1 MKSPHSKMKQQ
12 ETTPTVYF
20 LNRRFYL
27 PDNRGRFFPFN
38 KEIVKIRLLL
48 DGNARTR
55 VEADRILDEVKQQ
68 EVDLPAPPHLPK
80 LENLLEVWK
89 HDWRPPSIKQRV
101 KLLLKVW
108 RPKNRQDGVTFAPPL
123 PNHLQ
128 EQETLLETWSRIDN
142 PPSLK
147 EQVGELLKLWEQQN
161 LNNPCYPNPYS
172 VLSGEW

>member
-1 MKSPHSKMKQQ
+1 
-12 ETTPTVYF
+12 
-20 LNRRFYL
+20 
-27 PDNRGRFFPFN
+27 
-38 KEIVKIRLLL
+38 
-48 DGNARTR
+48 
-55 VEADRILDEVKQQ
+55 
-68 EVDLPAPPHLPK
+68 
-80 LENLLEVWK
+80 
-89 HDWRPPSIKQRV
+89 
-101 KLLLKVW
+101 
-108 RPKNRQDGVTFAPPL
+108 VTFAPPL